1 MDTEV
6 LADPAAEA
14 PHGLAKHC
22 NDRDRRTGQDL
33 APFPPAGSTRT
44 WSASDSRERSE
55 SQIRKRAHQPGNAQD
70 FVQPAP
76 FGDERRGADHEHDGN
91 VDQLLRRN
99 WP

>member
-33 APFPPAGSTRT
+33 APFPLETQWPALNSRLNPGA
-44 WSASDSRERSE
+44 AS
-55 SQIRKRAHQPGNAQD
+55 GQD
-70 FVQPAP
+70 PNSLHATP
-76 FGDERRGADHEHDGN
+76 E
-91 VDQLLRRN
+91 
-99 WP
+99 